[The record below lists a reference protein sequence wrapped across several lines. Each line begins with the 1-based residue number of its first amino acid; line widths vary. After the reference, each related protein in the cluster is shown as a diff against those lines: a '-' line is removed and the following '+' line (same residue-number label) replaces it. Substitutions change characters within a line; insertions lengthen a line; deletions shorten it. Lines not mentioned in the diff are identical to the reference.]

1 MGASTTLDALT
12 ERVIALQHSL
22 GRRAVIGIVGPPG
35 AGKSTL
41 AERLTARVRGAALLP
56 MDGFHLAQEQLVA
69 LGREARKGAPDTF
82 DSAGYIELLRRAR
95 RGDGDVFAPRF
106 DRSIEEPIAAAIRI
120 PASATLVVTEGNYLM
135 HEGDGWSAVADLLD
149 ESWYLDPPTPLRVER
164 LTRRHVE
171 FGRTPTAAGRWVAEV
186 DERNARVIE
195 RARERCSLVIETW
208 DD

>member
-1 MGASTTLDALT
+1 VSASTTLEALI
-12 ERVIALQHSL
+12 ERVTALQGSL
-22 GRRAVIGIVGPPG
+22 GRRVVIGIVGPPG

-41 AERLTARVRGAALLP
+41 AERLTARIRGAALLP

-69 LGREARKGAPDTF
+69 LGRATRKGAPDTF

-95 RGDGDVFAPRF
+95 RGDGEVFAPRF
-106 DRSIEEPIAAAIRI
+106 DRSIEEPIAAAVRI
-120 PASATLVVTEGNYLM
+120 PASATVVVTEGNYLM
-135 HEGDGWSAVADLLD
+135 HEGDGWNPVAELLD

-164 LTRRHVE
+164 LTRRHIA

-186 DERNARVIE
+186 DEQNATLIE